1 MTKKAT
7 GNPIDSPRGSRGSRT
22 PGPGTPGPFRLS
34 PSRCATAP
42 RGMPKQFSDLFRASP
57 SCVSFGNSV
66 LRCAADAAKQR
77 AGGFHLHHDKRSD
90 REIRSLLSW
99 EQRESNPRP
108 SACKADA
115 LNQLSYAPKHPVS
128 KQDCKYMEIFPNQQD
143 FRRKFTEN
151 SPIRRKSQSS
161 ALQRKGGCW
170 QDGSLRSGK
179 SRASPNPCQGQCN
192 RWNNS
197 RGHPSRTICLRL
209 P

>member
-1 MTKKAT
+1 
-7 GNPIDSPRGSRGSRT
+7 
-22 PGPGTPGPFRLS
+22 
-34 PSRCATAP
+34 
-42 RGMPKQFSDLFRASP
+42 MPKQLSDLFRASP

-66 LRCAADAAKQR
+66 LRCAAHAAKQR
-77 AGGFHLHHDKRSD
+77 VGGIHLHHDKRSD

-128 KQDCKYMEIFPNQQD
+128 KQDCKYMEFFPNQQD

-151 SPIRRKSQSS
+151 SQIRRKSRSS
-161 ALQRKGGCW
+161 VLQRKGGCW
-170 QDGSLRSGK
+170 QDGSLRNGK
-179 SRASPNPCQGQCN
+179 SPASPNPCQGQCN

>member
-1 MTKKAT
+1 MGAEGVEPQALACQGPSVYPPVAARQPPRACRNSSPTCFGHLRPAFPSETPFSDARLMPPSRGPGARPYITKK
-7 GNPIDSPRGSRGSRT
+7 
-22 PGPGTPGPFRLS
+22 RLD
-34 PSRCATAP
+34 
-42 RGMPKQFSDLFRASP
+42 FSSLF
-57 SCVSFGNSV
+57 
-66 LRCAADAAKQR
+66 Q
-77 AGGFHLHHDKRSD
+77 
-90 REIRSLLSW
+90 W

-151 SPIRRKSQSS
+151 SQIRRKSQSS